1 MYIIQQVKPWL
12 NSTALDPGFFVT
24 NSLIVRLRR
33 SFFFAFCVLNFVFSL
48 VATLANLLI
57 IRALMKASTLPANVK
72 KMLNCKKEENWDE
85 AKRKRDDTF
94 FSSPSPLF
102 SLFRPSDNQWI
113 AISTLPIFICQK
125 KKLKMADNSLLT
137 KDTWP
142 IAWACALEVDRRMP
156 GEEVV
161 AYNCM
166 HVSI

>member
-1 MYIIQQVKPWL
+1 M
-12 NSTALDPGFFVT
+12 
-24 NSLIVRLRR
+24 
-33 SFFFAFCVLNFVFSL
+33 
-48 VATLANLLI
+48 ATLANLLI

-72 KMLNCKKEENWDE
+72 KMLNCKKEE
-85 AKRKRDDTF
+85 
-94 FSSPSPLF
+94 
-102 SLFRPSDNQWI
+102 NQWI

>member
-1 MYIIQQVKPWL
+1 M
-12 NSTALDPGFFVT
+12 
-24 NSLIVRLRR
+24 
-33 SFFFAFCVLNFVFSL
+33 
-48 VATLANLLI
+48 ATLENLLT

-125 KKLKMADNSLLT
+125 KKI
-137 KDTWP
+137 KDG
-142 IAWACALEVDRRMP
+142 R
-156 GEEVV
+156 
-161 AYNCM
+161 
-166 HVSI
+166 